1 MSNEERLL
9 ASDLPLS
16 EPQRE
21 ILRTLIGSIIPASRD
36 YGAPGADDPL
46 IFKDILVTARS
57 YTDMFE
63 AGLEDIDQQA
73 IRDHDGVGFAALSE
87 TDRRAMA
94 AQLSRALNPF
104 LRTLV
109 SITAQCYYRDD
120 RVMQALGMD
129 PRPPFPNGFTI
140 EEGDWTLLEPVRR
153 RGKLYRDVDG

>member
-36 YGAPGADDPL
+36 YDAPGADDPL

-63 AGLEDIDQQA
+63 AGLEDIDPP
-73 IRDHDGVGFAALSE
+73 RRPKLDGLGS
-87 TDRRAMA
+87 
-94 AQLSRALNPF
+94 SP
-104 LRTLV
+104 RT
-109 SITAQCYYRDD
+109 
-120 RVMQALGMD
+120 
-129 PRPPFPNGFTI
+129 RP
-140 EEGDWTLLEPVRR
+140 
-153 RGKLYRDVDG
+153 